1 MPRHPDCGLAPP
13 QLTVEAYFATQKVLA
28 TYYWLG
34 LEKRQNLY
42 YWQDGTRVN
51 NGNVSNADP
60 CELEICLCLVSWSV
74 ERAAVCRYASRYSS

>member
-1 MPRHPDCGLAPP
+1 
-13 QLTVEAYFATQKVLA
+13 VEAYFATQKVLA

-60 CELEICLCLVSWSV
+60 CELEICLCLVSWSRGV
-74 ERAAVCRYASRYSS
+74 PLCQQVLQLTVHGVLPCTGAR